1 MSGARPFPAY
11 VICTAPR
18 SGSTLL
24 CSLLRATGVA
34 GHPGSHFH
42 EPSVAD
48 WAEDHGVNPAPDET
62 RRELLAQ
69 VFRAAQDTGRG
80 GTGVFGLRLQRDSFD
95 FFARQLAILHPDPPD
110 DAARMQA
117 AFGPLLFIHLTRPD
131 KLAQAVSYVMAT
143 QTGLW
148 HRAPDGRELER
159 LSPPRAPAYD
169 APAIRER
176 LDEMTAHDAAW
187 RRWFAN
193 QGIAP
198 LSVTYDD
205 LTADPVATLR
215 RLLAALG
222 LDPAAG
228 NGITPG
234 TARLADATSA
244 DWVRR
249 FRAELSGP

>member
-1 MSGARPFPAY
+1 MTGARPFSAY

-34 GHPGSHFH
+34 GHPASHFH

-48 WAEDHGVNPAPDET
+48 WAEDHGVTPAPGET
-62 RRELLAQ
+62 RRELLARL
-69 VFRAAQDTGRG
+69 FRAAQDTGRG
-80 GTGVFGLRLQRDSFD
+80 GTGVFGLRLQRGSFD
-95 FFARQLAILHPDPPD
+95 FFARQLAILHPRPAG
-110 DAARMQA
+110 DAQRMQS
-117 AFGPLLFIHLTRPD
+117 AFGPLLFLHLTRPD

-169 APAIRER
+169 AAAIRAR

-187 RRWFAN
+187 RHWFAD
-193 QGIAP
+193 QGITP

-205 LTADPVATLR
+205 LTADPAATLR
-215 RLLAALG
+215 RILAALG
-222 LDPAAG
+222 QDPAAAD
-228 NGITPG
+228 GITPG

-244 DWVRR
+244 DWVHR
-249 FRAELSGP
+249 FRAEPSAQ